1 MDGDKQVIT
10 SCCIKECCDNIVY
23 ELMRWQVTHD
33 HMPLIGYLIGL
44 LVYSNETGP
53 YSKHAESVF
62 EFPLYLCLPKCDQL
76 LLCTKRNDA
85 GEGGVSLMH

>member
-1 MDGDKQVIT
+1 
-10 SCCIKECCDNIVY
+10 
-23 ELMRWQVTHD
+23 MRRQVTHD
-33 HMPLIGYLIGL
+33 HIPLIGYLNGL

-76 LLCTKRNDA
+76 LLRTKRNNA
-85 GEGGVSLMH
+85 GEGRVSLMH